1 MPQPSSLGDLRR
13 HLKRS
18 QKSLSIP
25 QPDVSRIESRGPMH
39 IRLSTL
45 QLYLQAL
52 GCELEVTASANG
64 QRFRI
69 SLDSDEDE
77 R

>member
-1 MPQPSSLGDLRR
+1 MRAPLSLPELRR
-13 HLKRS
+13 HLHRS

-39 IRLSTL
+39 IHISTL
-45 QLYLQAL
+45 QRYLQAL
-52 GCELEVTASANG
+52 GCDLEVSASMNG

-69 SLDSDEDE
+69 SLDPDEE
-77 R
+77 

>member
-1 MPQPSSLGDLRR
+1 MRASLSLPELRR
-13 HLKRS
+13 RLKRS

-39 IRLSTL
+39 VQLSTL
-45 QLYLQAL
+45 RRYLQAL
-52 GCELEVTASANG
+52 DCDLEVSASMNG

-69 SLDSDEDE
+69 SLDPDEE
-77 R
+77 